1 MRISERAEPEVRGS
15 IQRDRCAPGAAVQ
28 ARRAR
33 TANTALLSRSPRVA
47 LPRWPVAKA
56 RSRRSRI
63 MWSTIRSCAAAS
75 RVRPC
80 TLSLASCS
88 PQRGRLIGN
97 VRQLRIETAARETLQ
112 RQAHVKSF
120 NAGKQLGAIKKP
132 SSLAERR
139 DQDTPDLLRRAL
151 IARGVTTTIIASTTA
166 SCLYF
171 QMTPSERFHAHFHAF
186 MDPMFESIKDEPAII
201 QAFITTIWFLSV
213 IPVVAFPYA
222 VVLSAFDLSME
233 VAAGIVPT
241 VVGHKLLFN
250 SKWEP
255 AWSRAM
261 EHLGRLAPFLLL
273 LIPAVLY
280 GDLSGLVGRPVAPA
294 VVPQV
299 EKESKRTLL
308 GEDAGEVALG
318 RLMGRLCLLGLVIGG
333 FINPLLFPL
342 ALAFYPLYFLVCEPW
357 PWPTGRFSSR

>member
-1 MRISERAEPEVRGS
+1 
-15 IQRDRCAPGAAVQ
+15 
-28 ARRAR
+28 
-33 TANTALLSRSPRVA
+33 
-47 LPRWPVAKA
+47 
-56 RSRRSRI
+56 
-63 MWSTIRSCAAAS
+63 
-75 RVRPC
+75 
-80 TLSLASCS
+80 
-88 PQRGRLIGN
+88 
-97 VRQLRIETAARETLQ
+97 
-112 RQAHVKSF
+112 VKSF
-120 NAGKQLGAIKKP
+120 NAGKQLDAIKKP
-132 SSLAERR
+132 SSLAERPAASS
-139 DQDTPDLLRRAL
+139 PDGAL

-186 MDPMFESIKDEPAII
+186 MDPMFESIKDEPAIV

-222 VVLSAFDLSME
+222 VVLSALDLSME
-233 VAAGIVPT
+233 VAAGILPT
-241 VVGHKLLFN
+241 AVGHKLLFN

-299 EKESKRTLL
+299 EKGSKRTLL

-333 FINPLLFPL
+333 FINPLLFPV

>member
-1 MRISERAEPEVRGS
+1 
-15 IQRDRCAPGAAVQ
+15 
-28 ARRAR
+28 
-33 TANTALLSRSPRVA
+33 
-47 LPRWPVAKA
+47 
-56 RSRRSRI
+56 
-63 MWSTIRSCAAAS
+63 
-75 RVRPC
+75 
-80 TLSLASCS
+80 
-88 PQRGRLIGN
+88 
-97 VRQLRIETAARETLQ
+97 
-112 RQAHVKSF
+112 
-120 NAGKQLGAIKKP
+120 
-132 SSLAERR
+132 
-139 DQDTPDLLRRAL
+139 
-151 IARGVTTTIIASTTA
+151 
-166 SCLYF
+166 
-171 QMTPSERFHAHFHAF
+171 MTPSERFHAHFHAF

-222 VVLSAFDLSME
+222 VVLSALDLSME
-233 VAAGIVPT
+233 VAAGIVPA

-280 GDLSGLVGRPVAPA
+280 GDLSGLVGWPVAPPA
-294 VVPQV
+294 DDHVGLVPQV

-318 RLMGRLCLLGLVIGG
+318 RLMGRLCLLGLVIDG

-342 ALAFYPLYFLVCEPW
+342 ALAFYPLYLRMRD
-357 PWPTGRFSSR
+357 GRLYAPAIARGRALTADTVPD